1 MTSDVPAPGPAAG
14 SRHVL
19 VETLVEAAATAI
31 RNQAPAITAE
41 RGYVRSL
48 TLELELANGAEVVD
62 STCWVERRGVH
73 RRRAR

>member
-1 MTSDVPAPGPAAG
+1 MSVQASPPAAAAAG
-14 SRHVL
+14 DL
-19 VETLVEAAATAI
+19 VETLVEAAAAAI

-48 TLELELANGAEVVD
+48 TLELELAAGAEVVD

-73 RRRAR
+73 RRTKA